1 MGKTMR
7 VWVIMLM
14 WAARCQAA
22 GFESVAIPDGAG
34 ATIELAVWYPSD
46 APTRPRDMGV
56 FSQDVASG
64 GAVRGTGLPLVVV
77 SHGTGGNAYTHLDT
91 ALALADA
98 GFVVA
103 ALTHPGDNHQDRS
116 RATDILARPRQVT
129 AVIDYMTGRWNK
141 RAALAAGRIG
151 IFGHSSGGFT
161 ALVGVGARPDLAR
174 VAAHC
179 AAHAAD
185 FACALV
191 SAAPRLSG
199 QPYDARLRDGRIKAA
214 VIAAPALGFTF
225 DAAGLSEVTVPIQLW
240 RAEDD
245 AVLPH
250 PGMPRRCA
258 RPCREH
264 RITAWCR
271 APATSTSW
279 RRAARSW
286 RASRRRSARAGR
298 GSTAPRF
305 TAISM
310 HRSWPFSERR
320 WPRSEGPLSPPSPLR
335 AIRCLGGRRRF
346 RQRSRTHAGSCP
358 RRSWAIQRTR
368 LGAGVYTA
376 MDNGE
381 IRYLI
386 SQSAV
391 GSERIRRRRAFLDSV
406 QGRQCRQRRA
416 TVYRQQRPLYEASHA
431 EA

>member
-1 MGKTMR
+1 MGKTMG
-7 VWVIMLM
+7 VWIIILL

-22 GFESVAIPDGAG
+22 GFASLAVPGGAG
-34 ATIELAVWYPSD
+34 ASIELAVWYPSD

-56 FSQDVASG
+56 FLQDVASG
-64 GAVRGTGLPLVVV
+64 GAIRGTGLPLVVV

-129 AVIDYMTGRWNK
+129 AVIDYMTGRWDK
-141 RAALAAGRIG
+141 RAALAADRIG

-161 ALVGVGARPDLAR
+161 ALVGIGARPDLAR

-225 DAAGLSEVTVPIQLW
+225 DAAGLSEVRVPIQLW

-245 AVLPH
+245 VLLPH
-250 PGMPRRCA
+250 PWYAEAVRQALP
-258 RPCREH
+258 
-264 RITAWCR
+264 R
-271 APATSTSW
+271 APDYRVVTGAGHFDFLAPCSEKLASIAPPICTSGPGFD
-279 RRAARSW
+279 RAA
-286 RASRRRSARAGR
+286 
-298 GSTAPRF
+298 F
-305 TAISM
+305 
-310 HRSWPFSERR
+310 HRDFNAQV
-320 WPRSEGPLSPPSPLR
+320 L
-335 AIRCLGGRRRF
+335 
-346 RQRSRTHAGSCP
+346 
-358 RRSWAIQRTR
+358 
-368 LGAGVYTA
+368 
-376 MDNGE
+376 
-381 IRYLI
+381 
-386 SQSAV
+386 
-391 GSERIRRRRAFLDSV
+391 AFFQKTLAA
-406 QGRQCRQRRA
+406 Q
-416 TVYRQQRPLYEASHA
+416 
-431 EA
+431 